1 MFVSYIYCQF
11 SRVVPGSATL
21 QRGIWSRAGARRSQE
36 EGTGAGLTKWTS
48 SSVYH
53 GCGFF
58 PERGKYEKRQ
68 GRGMADGDMELLE
81 QMRRR
86 RSGWGEEDFDRLY
99 RRFGFREITRPR
111 APHRVYVHPE
121 FPDLRATVG
130 RHRSL
135 AKGYATTAVR
145 LVETLLA
152 RLAEREQR
160 QDPGGRR

>member
-1 MFVSYIYCQF
+1 
-11 SRVVPGSATL
+11 
-21 QRGIWSRAGARRSQE
+21 
-36 EGTGAGLTKWTS
+36 
-48 SSVYH
+48 
-53 GCGFF
+53 
-58 PERGKYEKRQ
+58 
-68 GRGMADGDMELLE
+68 MADGDMELLE

-99 RRFGFREITRPR
+99 RRFGFREITRSR

-152 RLAEREQR
+152 RLAEREQG
-160 QDPGGRR
+160 QDQGGQR

>member
-1 MFVSYIYCQF
+1 
-11 SRVVPGSATL
+11 
-21 QRGIWSRAGARRSQE
+21 
-36 EGTGAGLTKWTS
+36 
-48 SSVYH
+48 
-53 GCGFF
+53 
-58 PERGKYEKRQ
+58 
-68 GRGMADGDMELLE
+68 MELLE

-135 AKGYATTAVR
+135 AKGYATTLSVLLRLCLPGWQNENRSKTKEVR
-145 LVETLLA
+145 DEEGSRLL
-152 RLAEREQR
+152 
-160 QDPGGRR
+160 